1 MGPDTLTWTDRGDMA
16 IGGVTVAELADR
28 YGTPLYVVDVAT
40 LTARLSA
47 WPTLM
52 PPGGRLYYAGKAFLC
67 AAMVQLIQAYG
78 WGLDVVSGGELYT
91 ALKAGMDPSRIAM
104 HGNVKTAAEV
114 RLAVESGVG
123 RIVIDGLDEVPLL
136 AAEAERVGRAQPVL
150 IRLTPDVDADT
161 HAYINTGHHDT
172 KFGLALADGS
182 AEEGLRRV
190 LATPWLD
197 LKGYHAHVGSQIASV
212 EPYRLAAHRIL
223 NWARAM
229 AGAYDYWP
237 EELDLGGGMA
247 VPYIAGDP
255 ALKLE
260 TVVAALSE
268 ELAVATPDGWPRPR
282 LMLEPG
288 RTLAAPAGVTIYRV
302 TGKKRV
308 PSGRTFVMVDGGMGD
323 NIRPQLYQ
331 ARYTVWPGQKTAR
344 PPERVTVAGRYCETG
359 DVLANEAE
367 LAVEPGDLVVLLT
380 TGAYHYAMAS
390 NYNRVPRPPV
400 VAVEQGTAS
409 LWVEGESWDDVM
421 RLDRPLARV
430 AGPVD
435 R

>member
-1 MGPDTLTWTDRGDMA
+1 LTWTDRGEMA
-16 IGGVTVAELADR
+16 IGGVAVEELAER

-40 LTARLSA
+40 LTARLRA
-47 WPTLM
+47 WPRVM

-67 AAMVQLIQAYG
+67 GAMAQLVHAYG

-91 ALKAGMDPSRIAM
+91 ALKAGMDPDRIAL
-104 HGNVKTAAEV
+104 HGNVKTPAEI

-123 RIVIDGLDEVPLL
+123 RIVIDGLDEIPRL
-136 AAEAERVGRAQPVL
+136 AAQAERAGRRQAVL
-150 IRLTPDVDADT
+150 VRLTPDVDADT

-172 KFGLALADGS
+172 KFGLALADGT

-190 LATPWLD
+190 LATPWLE
-197 LKGYHAHVGSQIASV
+197 LKGYHAHIGSQIASV
-212 EPYRLAAHRIL
+212 EPYRVAARRIMH
-223 NWARAM
+223 WARAM

-247 VPYIAGDP
+247 VPYMPGDP
-255 ALKLE
+255 ALELE
-260 TVVAALSE
+260 TVVAALTE
-268 ELAVATPDGWPRPR
+268 EMAAGTPDGLPRPK
-282 LMLEPG
+282 LLLEPG
-288 RTLAAPAGVTIYRV
+288 RALVAPAGVTVYRV

-331 ARYTVWPGQKTAR
+331 ARYSVWPARKPVR

-359 DVLANEAE
+359 DVLANDVD

-400 VAVEQGTAS
+400 VAVEQGTA
-409 LWVEGESWDDVM
+409 LEWVQGETWDDLV

-430 AGPVD
+430 AGPID
-435 R
+435 G